1 LPVEITLGAC
11 RVARQDNLSVSE
23 YHDLMMDN
31 VDEVTEA
38 RLTALK
44 EIEKDKL
51 AVAKAY
57 NKKVK
62 AKTFQV
68 GDLVW
73 KTVLPLKTKDRKFGK
88 WSPSWEGP
96 FRVVQVVPGNAYMLE
111 YLNGEELPK
120 ALNGRFLKRYYP
132 SVWQNA

>member
-1 LPVEITLGAC
+1 MPVEITLDAC
-11 RVARQDNLSVSE
+11 RVARQNDLSVSE
-23 YHDLMMDN
+23 YHDLMMDS

-38 RLTALK
+38 RLLALK

-51 AVAKAY
+51 AVAKTY

-73 KTVLPLKTKDRKFGK
+73 KTVLPLKTKDQKFGK

-96 FRVVQVVPGNAYMLE
+96 LRVIRVVLGNAYMLE
-111 YLNGEELPK
+111 YLDGEGLHK

-132 SVWQNA
+132 SVW

>member
-1 LPVEITLGAC
+1 MDAC
-11 RVARQDNLSVSE
+11 RVARQNDLSVSE
-23 YHDLMMDN
+23 YH
-31 VDEVTEA
+31 EATEA
-38 RLTALK
+38 RLLALK

-73 KTVLPLKTKDRKFGK
+73 KTVLPLKTKDRKFGM

-96 FRVVQVVPGNAYMLE
+96 LRVTRVVPGNAYMLE
-111 YLNGEELPK
+111 YLDGEGLPK

-132 SVWQNA
+132 SVWQNT